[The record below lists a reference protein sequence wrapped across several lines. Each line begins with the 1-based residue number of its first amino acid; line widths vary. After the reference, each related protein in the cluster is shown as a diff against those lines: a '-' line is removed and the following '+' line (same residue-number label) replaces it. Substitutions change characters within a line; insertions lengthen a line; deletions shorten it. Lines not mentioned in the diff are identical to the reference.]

1 MKKNDL
7 LKNGSRIFRVLEI
20 QENKIFVIDCV
31 NRTMP
36 QWKDMDFLVGYSQI
50 TEQNL
55 QSDTN
60 ICFPEVDSLNL
71 QNKKFMY
78 EHYTLIAGVLPF
90 VSDDNQRNN
99 VISKI
104 ALDSGVTKKTI
115 RKYLC
120 LYLTYQN
127 IAVLV
132 PLSLLLPNEKN
143 VSKELSQDEKNFR
156 WALNRFYYNKNK
168 NSLNTAYTLMLKEK
182 YCNDCGVLLSEYP
195 TFNQFRYFYRK
206 TRKLQTYY
214 ISRDGL
220 KHYQRND
227 RPLLGEGVQE
237 FASNV
242 GICMLDSTVCDIYLV
257 NDSGELVGRPL
268 LVAAVDGYSG
278 LCCGYSLLWEGGVY
292 SLRGLMLNI
301 IDDKQ
306 KHCIK
311 WGIQIDKKQWDCSG
325 YLPAIFVCD
334 KGSEY
339 ESENFSQITELGC
352 TIINLPSY
360 RPELK
365 SSVERF
371 FQSVQD
377 LFKPYLKG
385 KGVIEPDYQERGSHD
400 YRKDACLTLQ
410 QFEKIIVRCIV
421 FYNSKRIIEDYPYT
435 EDMIQAQVKPYAS
448 EIWEWGK
455 LQAGANLISVSK
467 EQLVLTLL
475 PRTTGRFSR
484 FGLIV
489 NNMRYKNKSYTEK
502 YLSGGNATVSYN
514 PEDASVVWLIDQGSY
529 VPFML
534 IESRYKE
541 KSLSEIE
548 TLKSE
553 QKKIV
558 NATVSENIQAK
569 IDLANCIG
577 TIVATAAGSGNTSIK
592 GIRNNRQKE
601 QARTHVDYME
611 KVGVTDE

>member
-7 LKNGSRIFRVLEI
+7 LKRGSRIFRVLEI

-36 QWKDMDFLVGYSQI
+36 QWRDMDFLVGYSQI

-104 ALDSGVTKKTI
+104 ALDRGVTKKTI

-553 QKKIV
+553 QKTIV
-558 NATVSENIQAK
+558 NATVGENIQAK
-569 IDLANCIG
+569 IDLANYIG

>member
-1 MKKNDL
+1 M
-7 LKNGSRIFRVLEI
+7 LEI

-36 QWKDMDFLVGYSQI
+36 QWRNMDFLVEYSQI

-55 QSDTN
+55 QRDTN

-71 QNKKFMY
+71 QSKKFMY

-206 TRKLQTYY
+206 TKKLQTYY

-237 FASNV
+237 FASHV

-484 FGLIV
+484 SGLIV
-489 NNMRYKNKSYTEK
+489 NNMRYKNKNYTEK

-514 PEDASVVWLIDQGSY
+514 PEDASVVWLIDQGRY
-529 VPFML
+529 IPFML

-548 TLKSE
+548 TMKSE

-569 IDLANCIG
+569 IDLANYIG
-577 TIVATAAGSGNTSIK
+577 TIVATAAGSSNTSIK
-592 GIRNNRQKE
+592 GIRTNRQKE
-601 QARTHVDYME
+601 QAKTHVDYME